1 MGTISELDDGTLEIT
16 QPEQQRKKTEKKSLR
31 DKWDCNRRSNNWV
44 TGVTKRKEKVDAAER
59 IFEKIMDEN

>member
-31 DKWDCNRRSNNWV
+31 DK
-44 TGVTKRKEKVDAAER
+44 
-59 IFEKIMDEN
+59 